1 MRLPAP
7 SLHANTL
14 RRKVEYVIT
23 NQRLITIKDEAK
35 GVEFDKIKTAEIKTD
50 ADGHTTLL
58 CGPASVKTE
67 SDKWRTNATLGLRL
81 DNDTL
86 DCDGLTWYAIPQRKG
101 SRSSSQ
107 EVPAPLGKYVEYRRC
122 RV

>member
-7 SLHANTL
+7 SCMPILSAARSSMSSRISASLPSRT
-14 RRKVEYVIT
+14 RP
-23 NQRLITIKDEAK
+23 K

-50 ADGHTTLL
+50 AAGHTTLL

-86 DCDGLTWYAIPQRKG
+86 DCDGLTWYAIPNAKG

-107 EVPAPLGKYVEYRRC
+107 EVPAL
-122 RV
+122 